1 MLAERLTVQ
10 AKPVVNIYGIG
21 RAMVDY
27 YVEGRIDGGFMES
40 VFCRLPDRL
49 LPSGLGIPLHLEGD
63 AFSFVLQAIIQQ
75 PHCHLLR
82 ETGGTCVN
90 ILKTIAT
97 LIPGSQCF
105 FSGTVGTD
113 GTVSTIPK
121 DTATPATIDPDSTF
135 LCRQLTAR
143 GIQSR
148 LRRQKGHTGRCL
160 VLAGSKDEEDSSPQ
174 PLPAQSW
181 LALASPSVA
190 SEILP
195 EQVERGWLEGCDWL
209 VAEGMELDKEWLWQ
223 LLSQSK
229 KRLVLACGTPFGA
242 ARAASFLK
250 GLGRTQRQV
259 LVLANDAEARI
270 LEQNGVAIG
279 ESSRQKN
286 LLLVITHGSGGGSTY
301 LAGKHL
307 FVPAVPLPA
316 EGIVDA
322 TGAGDVF
329 AGALISRLIQEENQ
343 LAPQKII
350 AAMEFASM
358 AAKQI
363 LQVPLCSVSAL
374 CPRPRH
380 IRAGRSSAPPI
391 F

>member
-1 MLAERLTVQ
+1 M
-10 AKPVVNIYGIG
+10 KIYGIG

-27 YVEGRIDGGFMES
+27 YAGGRIDGGFMES
-40 VFCRLPDRL
+40 VFCRIPDRI
-49 LPSGLGIPLHLEGD
+49 LPSKMGIPLHVEGD

-82 ETGGTCVN
+82 ETGGTCLN
-90 ILKTIAT
+90 ILKTIAA
-97 LIPGSQCF
+97 LSPGSQCL
-105 FSGTVGTD
+105 FSGTVGTAPQ
-113 GTVSTIPK
+113 GFQRGCL
-121 DTATPATIDPDSTF
+121 PDNEFFRS
-135 LCRQLTAR
+135 QLAAC

-148 LRRQKGHTGRCL
+148 LRSHEGHTGRCL
-160 VLAGSKDEEDSSPQ
+160 VLAGCADSSRLGLPQ
-174 PLPAQSW
+174 QSW

-190 SEILP
+190 AEIIP
-195 EQVERGWLEGCDWL
+195 EQVERGWLEECDWL
-209 VAEGMELDKEWLWQ
+209 VAEGMELDKDWLCQ
-223 LLSQSK
+223 LLSQAK

-270 LEQNGVAIG
+270 LEREGVAIG

-286 LLLVITHGSGGGSTY
+286 LLFVITHGSGGSSTY
-301 LAGKHL
+301 LAGEHL
-307 FVPAVPLPA
+307 FVHAAPLSA

-358 AAKQI
+358 TAGQI

-374 CPRPRH
+374 CPRTRH
-380 IRAGRSSAPPI
+380 IQAGKSSNPPI